1 MKILITGGCGNIG
14 VHLVDVFLKKGHF
27 LRVVDKNAEDLKKL
41 AADSVETMAGDFSD
55 KDFIFRAAE
64 GMDAVIHLAWSFS
77 SDPVEL
83 FDTDVKGYVHLL
95 NAALEHNVQHVVNA
109 STAVVYGKPQ
119 YSPVDEKHPRIVEQA
134 RKPMYAL
141 AKLATEKLGE
151 IYAKQHNLAVNN
163 AMIWWAYG
171 DEIGGK
177 HIRSMVKDVLQ
188 KGLLEVPKDS
198 GGSFLQLDD
207 LVTGLEGIFEHKPIG
222 ETFNFG
228 TVYLT
233 WEELAEII
241 IARANP
247 EAKVKAI
254 PKEEWKGSSFLTDDW
269 KFSTEKAEK
278 LLGYR
283 SHLSRT
289 EAAEHLGKALEACI
303 QEVRESL

>member
-14 VHLVDVFLKKGHF
+14 VHLVKVFSEKGHF
-27 LRVVDKNAEDLKKL
+27 LRVVDKNSEGLKEL
-41 AADSVETMAGDFSD
+41 MSDNVETFEGDISD
-55 KDFIFRAAE
+55 KDFIYRAVE

-83 FDTDVKGYVHLL
+83 FETDVIGYVHIL
-95 NAALEHNVQHVVNA
+95 NAALEHNVESIINA

-119 YSPVDEKHPRIVEQA
+119 YTPVDESHPRIVERA

-141 AKLATEKLGE
+141 AKLSTEKLGE
-151 IYAKQHNLAVNN
+151 IYAKDHNLAVNN

-177 HIRSMVKDVLQ
+177 HIRSMVKDVIQ
-188 KGLLEVPKDS
+188 KGVLEVPKDC

-207 LVTGLEGIFEHKPIG
+207 FVTGVEGILEHKPMG

-228 TVYLT
+228 TIYLT

-247 EAKVKAI
+247 EAKVSAV

-269 KFSTEKAEK
+269 KFSTVKAREM
-278 LLGYR
+278 LGYR
-283 SHLSRT
+283 SRFSRE
-289 EAAEHLGKALEACI
+289 EAVEHLGKALEACI
-303 QEVRESL
+303 AEVRQSL